1 MKPLKNSSQLPKGKT
16 MTAKI
21 EIMKQ
26 QADVLHVENAYFQA
40 KATLDEMVQE
50 YELEL
55 EKAFVPSSDFTTV
68 GVEVVGTSGQG
79 SVTATREQVMK
90 TFGAPAYCEWDSF
103 DKITIEWE
111 VLFNDGTIATIYDWK
126 RNYDGDLEDP
136 IGLFEEFTWNIGGN
150 NENAVKMVEEAIAK
164 ANN

>member
-1 MKPLKNSSQLPKGKT
+1 MAT
-16 MTAKI
+16 KI

-40 KATLDEMVQE
+40 KATLDEMVEE

-55 EKAFVPSSDFTTV
+55 EQSFVPSSDFVTE
-68 GVEVVGTSGQG
+68 GVDVTGTSGQG
-79 SVTATREQVMK
+79 KVTATREQVMK

-111 VLFNDGTIATIYDWK
+111 IFFKNGVVATIYDWK
-126 RNYDGDLEDP
+126 RNYDGDLQDP
-136 IGLFEEFTWNIGGN
+136 IGLFEQYDWNIGGN
-150 NENAVKMVEEAIAK
+150 SEQAVQMVKEAIAK

>member
-1 MKPLKNSSQLPKGKT
+1 MAS
-16 MTAKI
+16 KI

-26 QADVLHVENAYFQA
+26 QEDVSHVESAYFQA
-40 KATLDEMVQE
+40 KAILDEMVEE

-90 TFGAPAYCEWDSF
+90 TFGAPAYCEWDST

-111 VLFNDGTIATIYDWK
+111 ILFNDGTIATIYDYK
-126 RNYDGDLEDP
+126 RNYYGEDLEP
-136 IGLFEEFTWNIGGN
+136 IDLFEEFEWNIGGN
-150 NENAVKMVEEAIAK
+150 SEQSVKMVEEAIAK